1 MARKDGTPRV
11 TPDLSTPKRDPRDF
25 TLLAETDEYKLEAA
39 HENGQR
45 YIILAA
51 KRPSG
56 LIILNESETDELA
69 QAVLDAREEL
79 RR

>member
-11 TPDLSTPKRDPRDF
+11 TPDLSDKRDPRDF
-25 TLLAETDEYKLEAA
+25 TLVHETDEYKLETA
-39 HENGQR
+39 HQRGQR
-45 YIILAA
+45 YVILGA

-56 LIILNESETDELA
+56 LIILDEIETDELA
-69 QAVLDAREEL
+69 QYVLDAREDM